1 MKNVVLKN
9 SNKFAKVSKK
19 LFTKKKEKDTIRK
32 DYNPLK
38 VNCKNYR
45 RGSGLYMESEKL
57 IIAKQLSK
65 KYNKKEELILKMI
78 EKCDEM
84 GCSIK
89 NIEEFFNK

>member
-9 SNKFAKVSKK
+9 SNKFAKIEKKVFTEKERNSKIK
-19 LFTKKKEKDTIRK
+19 K

-38 VNCKNYR
+38 VNYKIYE

-78 EKCDEM
+78 EKCNEI